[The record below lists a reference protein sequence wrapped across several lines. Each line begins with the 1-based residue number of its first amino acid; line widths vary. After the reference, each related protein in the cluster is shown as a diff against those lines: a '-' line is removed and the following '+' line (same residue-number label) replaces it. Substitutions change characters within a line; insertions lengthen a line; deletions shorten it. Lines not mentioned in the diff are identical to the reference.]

1 MGVSISRQ
9 IPLSALGQT
18 RVADRR
24 QHGRPMTSPE
34 TPTGRRMG
42 RRSVLG
48 VLGAIP
54 VATGGLWAASAAGA
68 GPADASIVPSGLRPG
83 GEFDRYV
90 AQLAADNLF
99 SGTVLLVHRDRPTL
113 ARSYGMADKRRSI
126 RNGPDTIYALGSVTK
141 VFTAVAIAQLAQQG
155 KLAYNGTLGTYL
167 DGFPAA
173 VADTVTIHHLLTH
186 TSGMRDYMQDPD
198 FWPESAKW
206 TSAEQVMDGCLQFIR
221 KAPLA
226 FAPGTQSVY
235 SNSGYHTL
243 GAIVAKISGKSYYDY
258 IRERIFRPAGM
269 STSDFYTK
277 PQWLDDRRIAHPYTA
292 QRQPAGQ
299 LVDAI
304 DGYHLYIGSPAGN
317 AFSNAADLVRFT
329 KALLGNKL
337 LNPAFTELTLS
348 PKSPRAPLQ
357 PKPGPLPIT
366 FNTYAT
372 AADLVNNQWV
382 IGHNGGA
389 PGISTNLEW
398 YPAKDWVAIVL
409 SNYDP
414 SPAAAVDLK
423 ARQLIAQ

>member
-1 MGVSISRQ
+1 
-9 IPLSALGQT
+9 
-18 RVADRR
+18 
-24 QHGRPMTSPE
+24 
-34 TPTGRRMG
+34 MG
-42 RRSVLG
+42 RRSALG

-68 GPADASIVPSGLRPG
+68 GSADSSGGTIPPGLRPG

-90 AQLAADNLF
+90 AQLAADDLF
-99 SGTVLLVHRDRPTL
+99 SGTVLLVHRDRTAL
-113 ARSYGMADKRRSI
+113 ARSYGLADKRRSI
-126 RNGPDTIYALGSVTK
+126 RNGPGTIYALGSITK
-141 VFTAVAIAQLAQQG
+141 VFTAVAIAQLVQQR
-155 KLAYNGTLGTYL
+155 KVAYNGTLGSYL
-167 DGFPAA
+167 DGFPTA

-186 TSGMRDYMQDPD
+186 TSGMRDYMQDPE
-198 FWPESAKW
+198 FWPESATW
-206 TSAEQVMDGCLQFIR
+206 TSAEQVMDGCLEFIR

-243 GAIVAKISGKSYYDY
+243 GAIVAKVSGMSYYDF
-258 IRERIFRPAGM
+258 IREHIFRPAGM
-269 STSDFYTK
+269 TSSDFYTK
-277 PQWLDDRRIAHPYTA
+277 PRWRDDRRIAHPYTA
-292 QRQPAGQ
+292 QRQPSGQ
-299 LVDAI
+299 RVDAI

-317 AFSNAADLVRFT
+317 SFSNAADLVRFT

-357 PKPGPLPIT
+357 PKPGQLPPIT
-366 FNTYAT
+366 FDTYAT

-398 YPAKDWVAIVL
+398 YSAKDWVAIVL

-423 ARQLIAQ
+423 ARQLITQ